1 MFSFWPRAKKSSSKG
16 KCLLITLVTFVA
28 TLVTLSAPQCRF
40 TYHSFA
46 NCWFSHDVTKIRT
59 KRLPILPRIYFHYT
73 LEQLKTNFQTNFHF
87 KRVFGFVSLSTL
99 LRDAAFPWRP
109 KELLRRLKKR
119 LHFRKFC
126 YLNSSFIRKS
136 ITLMFMAFWKNKFT
150 LF

>member
-46 NCWFSHDVTKIRT
+46 NCWFSHDVTKIQT
-59 KRLPILPRIYFHYT
+59 KKQPILPRFYFHYT
-73 LEQLKTNFQTNFHF
+73 LEQLKTKTKTNKFSLQ
-87 KRVFGFVSLSTL
+87 KGFWFCVTEYAWISKL
-99 LRDAAFPWRP
+99 LRDSAFPWRP
-109 KELLRRLKKR
+109 R

-126 YLNSSFIRKS
+126 YLNSSCIRKS
-136 ITLMFMAFWKNKFT
+136 ITLMFMTFSKNKFK
-150 LF
+150 LL